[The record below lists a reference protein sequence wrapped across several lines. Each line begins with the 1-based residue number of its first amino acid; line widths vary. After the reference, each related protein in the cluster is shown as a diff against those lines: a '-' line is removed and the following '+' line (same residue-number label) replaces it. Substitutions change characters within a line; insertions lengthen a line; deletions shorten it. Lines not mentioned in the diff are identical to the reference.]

1 MKKLLV
7 TLMLLSM
14 TLFGATDSQ
23 LERAYAKE
31 FAFMKAQKKMLTAR
45 LERVKTENSTKLE
58 ATRKE
63 LDALQ
68 NRVLTKQRQSERL
81 SDALYIAQQNA
92 QNVTDDTSMVEAV
105 VLQAQSSLKPY
116 GIEIEADKED
126 YQSAL
131 KQIFTA
137 SNGLIKQLST
147 IEVTKAPFYLNDGTE
162 KLGTVVKVGNIAR
175 FGIDGEDAGALV
187 PAGEGKFKLYDE
199 PTAIETA
206 KALAEGSAPAS
217 LNIFIYENSSKE
229 IEDKIE
235 KTIYSVIDSGGI
247 IGWVIIGLGLFGLLL
262 AFVRFFF
269 LMGSSSATGPLAK
282 ATLEALKT
290 GGKEQALAYLKSK
303 KGATARVLKATVRN
317 LDAEREH
324 VEDVVMESIMHESS
338 RLDRF
343 GSAIMVIAAVAPL
356 LGLLGTV
363 TGMIATFDI
372 ITEFGTGDPKLLSG
386 GISIALVTTELGLI
400 VAIPMLLV
408 GNMLSAWAEKIKD
421 AMEHS
426 ALHLINEYNKT
437 K

>member
-7 TLMLLSM
+7 TLLLLAT
-14 TLFGATDSQ
+14 TLFAATDTQ

-31 FAFMKAQKKMLTAR
+31 FAYMKAQKNMLTSR
-45 LERVKTENSTKLE
+45 LERVTSDNAAKIKAAKS
-58 ATRKE
+58 E
-63 LDALQ
+63 LNALQ
-68 NRVLTKQRQSERL
+68 NKVLSKQSKSERL
-81 SDALYIAQQNA
+81 NDALYISQQDA
-92 QNVTDDTSMVEAV
+92 QNVNDDLSIVEAV
-105 VLQAQSSLKPY
+105 VLQADSALTPYGVTIDIDKENYQVALKTIFEKSSL
-116 GIEIEADKED
+116 
-126 YQSAL
+126 
-131 KQIFTA
+131 
-137 SNGLIKQLST
+137 LINRLST
-147 IEVTKAPFYLNDGTE
+147 IEVIKAPFYLNDGSE
-162 KLGTVVKVGNIAR
+162 KLGTVVKVGNIAQ
-175 FGIDGEDAGALV
+175 FGIDGANAGALV

-199 PTAIETA
+199 LTAVETA
-206 KALAEGSAPAS
+206 TMLANAKMPET
-217 LNIFIYENSSKE
+217 LHIFIYENSTNE

-235 KTIYSVIDSGGI
+235 KTTLSVIDSGGI
-247 IGWVIIGLGLFGLLL
+247 IGWVIVGLGLFGLLL
-262 AFVRFFF
+262 ALLRTIF
-269 LMGSSSATGPLAK
+269 LVGSNSATGPLAK
-282 ATLEALKT
+282 ATLVELLEGGQERALT
-290 GGKEQALAYLKSK
+290 YLKAK

-426 ALHLINEYNKT
+426 ALHLINEYNKQ

>member
-1 MKKLLV
+1 MKKLL
-7 TLMLLSM
+7 MALLLLAT
-14 TLFGATDSQ
+14 TLFGATDTQ
-23 LERAYAKE
+23 LDRAYAKE
-31 FAFMKAQKKMLTAR
+31 FAYMKAQKKMLTER
-45 LERVKTENSTKLE
+45 LERVTAENAQKLE
-58 ATRKE
+58 AAKTQ
-63 LDALQ
+63 LSALQ
-68 NRVLTKQRQSERL
+68 NSVLAKQSKSEKM
-81 SDALYIAQQNA
+81 SDLLYAAQQNA
-92 QNVTDDTSMVEAV
+92 QNVSDDVSMVEAV
-105 VLQAQSSLKPY
+105 VLQAQSALKPY
-116 GIEIEADKED
+116 GIAIEIDKEN
-126 YQSAL
+126 YQGAL
-131 KQIFTA
+131 TSIFEK
-137 SNGLIKQLST
+137 SDRLIKQLGQ

-175 FGIDGEDAGALV
+175 FGVDGTNAGALV

-199 PTAIETA
+199 PQAVETA
-206 KALAEGSAPAS
+206 VALSQSKMPET
-217 LNIFIYENSSKE
+217 LNIFIFENSTKE
-229 IEDKIE
+229 IDDKVE
-235 KTIYSVIDSGGI
+235 KSAYSVVNSGGI
-247 IGWVIIGLGLFGLLL
+247 IGWVIVGLGLFGLLL
-262 AFVRFFF
+262 ALFRTLF
-269 LMGSSSATGPLAK
+269 LVGANAKTASMPQSTLA
-282 ATLEALKT
+282 ALLD
-290 GGKEQALAYLKSK
+290 GGQSKALAYLKEQ

-426 ALHLINEYNKT
+426 ALHLINEYNKQ

>member
-1 MKKLLV
+1 MKKLLLIV
-7 TLMLLSM
+7 LLLAT
-14 TLFGATDSQ
+14 TLFAATDTQ

-31 FAFMKAQKKMLTAR
+31 FAFMKAQKKMLTSR
-45 LERVKTENSTKLE
+45 LERVKTDNASKLKATKS
-58 ATRKE
+58 E
-63 LDALQ
+63 LNALQ
-68 NRVLTKQRQSERL
+68 NMVLSKQSKSERL
-81 SDALYIAQQNA
+81 NDALYTAQQNA
-92 QNVTDDTSMVEAV
+92 QNVSDDVSMVEAV

-116 GIEIEADKED
+116 DIEIKADKEN
-126 YQSAL
+126 YQAAL
-131 KQIFTA
+131 KIIFNA
-137 SNGLIKQLST
+137 SDALIKRLST
-147 IEVTKAPFYLNDGTE
+147 IEITKAPFYLNDGTE
-162 KLGTVVKVGNIAR
+162 KLGTVVKVGNIAQ
-175 FGIDGEDAGALV
+175 FGIDGENAGALV
-187 PAGEGKFKLYDE
+187 PAGENKFKLYDE
-199 PTAIETA
+199 PTAVETA
-206 KALAEGSAPAS
+206 RALAEGKIPNT
-217 LNIFIYENSSKE
+217 LNIFIFENSTKE
-229 IEDKIE
+229 IEDKTE
-235 KTIYSVIDSGGI
+235 KTVYSVIDSGGI
-247 IGWVIIGLGLFGLLL
+247 IGWVIIGLGLFGLFL
-262 AFVRFFF
+262 ALFRFVF
-269 LMGSSSATGPLAK
+269 LMGSNSATGPLAT
-282 ATLEALKT
+282 ATIVQLKEGGQEGAL
-290 GGKEQALAYLKSK
+290 GYLKDK

-338 RLDRF
+338 PLDRF

-426 ALHLINEYNKT
+426 ALHVINEYNKS

>member
-1 MKKLLV
+1 MKKLLMIV
-7 TLMLLSM
+7 MLLSM

-31 FAFMKAQKKMLTAR
+31 FAFMKAQKKMLTQR
-45 LERVKTENSTKLE
+45 LERVKNENEKKLKAARTELGT
-58 ATRKE
+58 
-63 LDALQ
+63 LQ
-68 NRVLTKQRQSERL
+68 NRVLSRQNRSEKL
-81 SDALYIAQQNA
+81 SDMLFNAQQNA
-92 QNVTDDTSMVEAV
+92 QNVNDDLSLVEAV
-105 VLQAQSSLKPY
+105 VLQADSALKPY
-116 GIEIEADKED
+116 GIEIEVDKD
-126 YQSAL
+126 NYQEAL
-131 KQIFTA
+131 KHIFSSA
-137 SNGLIKQLST
+137 SILIETLSSVET
-147 IEVTKAPFYLNDGTE
+147 TKAPFYLKDGSE
-162 KLGTVVKVGNIAR
+162 RLGTVIKVGNIAR
-175 FGIDGEDAGALV
+175 FGIDGNYAGALV

-199 PTAIETA
+199 LEATQTAQ
-206 KALAEGSAPAS
+206 ALAAGKTPATLS
-217 LNIFIYENSSKE
+217 LFIFENSTKE

-235 KTIYSVIDSGGI
+235 KTVYSVVDSGGI
-247 IGWVIIGLGLFGLLL
+247 IGWVIVGLGLFGLVL
-262 AFVRFFF
+262 ALFRTLF
-269 LMGSSSATGPLAK
+269 LMASNSSTGPLAESTLKVLLEEGQEK
-282 ATLEALKT
+282 ALLFLK
-290 GGKEQALAYLKSK
+290 EK

-408 GNMLSAWAEKIKD
+408 GNMLSAWAESIKD

-426 ALHLINEYNKT
+426 ALHVINEYNKT

>member
-7 TLMLLSM
+7 TLLLLA
-14 TLFGATDSQ
+14 TTIFAATDTQ

-31 FAFMKAQKKMLTAR
+31 FAYMKAQKNMLTSR
-45 LERVKTENSTKLE
+45 LERVTSDNAAKIKAAKS
-58 ATRKE
+58 E
-63 LDALQ
+63 LNALQ
-68 NRVLTKQRQSERL
+68 NKVLSKQSKSERL
-81 SDALYIAQQNA
+81 NDALYISQQDA
-92 QNVTDDTSMVEAV
+92 QNVNDDLSIVEAV
-105 VLQAQSSLKPY
+105 VLQADSALTPYGVTIDIDKENYQAALKTIFEKSSL
-116 GIEIEADKED
+116 
-126 YQSAL
+126 
-131 KQIFTA
+131 
-137 SNGLIKQLST
+137 LINRLST
-147 IEVTKAPFYLNDGTE
+147 IEVIKAPFYLNFGSE
-162 KLGTVVKVGNIAR
+162 KLGTVVKVGNIAQ
-175 FGIDGEDAGALV
+175 FGIDGANAGALV

-199 PTAIETA
+199 PTAVETA
-206 KALAEGSAPAS
+206 TMLANAKMPET
-217 LNIFIYENSSKE
+217 LHIFIYENSTNE

-235 KTIYSVIDSGGI
+235 KTTLSVIDSGGI
-247 IGWVIIGLGLFGLLL
+247 IGWVIVGLGLFGLLL
-262 AFVRFFF
+262 ALFRTVF
-269 LMGSSSATGPLAK
+269 LVGSNSATGPLAK
-282 ATLEALKT
+282 ATLVELLEGGQEKALD
-290 GGKEQALAYLKSK
+290 YLKAK

-426 ALHLINEYNKT
+426 ALHLINEYNKQ

>member
-1 MKKLLV
+1 
-7 TLMLLSM
+7 MLLSA
-14 TLFGATDSQ
+14 TLFAATDTQ

-31 FAFMKAQKKMLTAR
+31 FAFMKAQKQMLTSR
-45 LERVKTENSTKLE
+45 LERVKSENAQKLKATKS
-58 ATRKE
+58 E
-63 LDALQ
+63 LNALQ
-68 NRVLTKQRQSERL
+68 NKVLSRQAKSERL
-81 SDALYIAQQNA
+81 NDALFTAQQNA
-92 QNVTDDTSMVEAV
+92 QNVSDDVSMVEAV

-116 GIEIEADKED
+116 DINIEADKD
-126 YQSAL
+126 HYQDAL
-131 KQIFTA
+131 KKIFTNA
-137 SNGLIKQLST
+137 NTLIKKLST
-147 IEVTKAPFYLNDGTE
+147 IEITKAPFYLNDGTE

-175 FGIDGEDAGALV
+175 FGVDGQNAGALV

-199 PTAIETA
+199 PAAVETA
-206 KALAEGSAPAS
+206 KALAEGKMPET
-217 LNIFIYENSSKE
+217 LHIFIFENSTKE
-229 IEDKIE
+229 IEDKTE
-235 KTIYSVIDSGGI
+235 KTVYSVIDSGGI
-247 IGWVIIGLGLFGLLL
+247 IGWVIMGLGAFGLLL
-262 AFVRFFF
+262 ALLRFFF
-269 LMGSSSATGPLAK
+269 LMGSNSATGPLAK
-282 ATLEALKT
+282 ATLVQLKE
-290 GGKEQALAYLKSK
+290 GGQEQALAFLKAK
-303 KGATARVLKATVRN
+303 KGATARVLKATIRN
-317 LDAEREH
+317 LDGDREH

-421 AMEHS
+421 SMEHS
-426 ALHLINEYNKT
+426 ALHVINEYNKT